1 MNVLSKVSSD
11 GSEIVISVLGT
22 FDFSCV
28 QDFRASYTSDKAY
41 KKYTIDMAKVEHID
55 SSALGMLLNMKK
67 TVGEGVPITIINCK
81 PNIKKIF
88 VISRFDKKFDFS

>member
-1 MNVLSKVSSD
+1 MSVLSKVSSD
-11 GSEIVISVLGT
+11 GSELVISVLGT

-28 QDFRASYTSDKAY
+28 QDFRASYSGEKHY
-41 KKYTIDMAKVEHID
+41 KKYTIDMAKVDHID

-67 TVGEGVPITIINCK
+67 TVGEGVSITIVNCK

>member
-1 MNVLSKVSSD
+1 MA
-11 GSEIVISVLGT
+11 GT
-22 FDFSCV
+22 FDFNSV
-28 QDFRASYTSDKAY
+28 QEFRAAYSGDKTY
-41 KKYTIDMAKVEHID
+41 KRYTIDMAKVDHID

-67 TVGEGVPITIINCK
+67 TVGENCVISIVNCK

>member
-1 MNVLSKVSSD
+1 MSVLSKASAD
-11 GSEIVISVLGT
+11 GGELVISVLGT

-28 QDFRASYTSDKAY
+28 QDFRTSYNTDKQY
-41 KKYTIDMAKVEHID
+41 KKYTIDMAKVDHID

-67 TVGEGVPITIINCK
+67 TVGEATPITISNCK

>member
-1 MNVLSKVSSD
+1 MSVLTNVSSNN
-11 GSEIVISVLGT
+11 SELTVSITGT

-28 QDFRASYTSDKAY
+28 QDFRASYSGEKQY
-41 KKYTIDMAKVEHID
+41 KKYTVDMAKVDHID

-67 TVGEGVPITIINCK
+67 TVGDGVSISIVNCK

>member
-1 MNVLSKVSSD
+1 MGISSKISSN
-11 GSEIVISVLGT
+11 GSEMVISISGT

-28 QDFRASYTSDKAY
+28 QDFRASYSGDKPY
-41 KKYTIDMAKVEHID
+41 NKYTVDMAKVDHID

-67 TVGEGVPITIINCK
+67 TVGEGTDINIVNCK

>member
-1 MNVLSKVSSD
+1 MSVLCKASSD
-11 GSEIVISVLGT
+11 GSELVISVLGA

-28 QDFRASYTSDKAY
+28 QGFRDSYSDDKQY
-41 KKYTIDMAKVEHID
+41 KKYTVDMAKVDHID

-67 TVGEGVPITIINCK
+67 TVGDGMTIKIVNCK

-88 VISRFDKKFDFS
+88 EISRFDKKFDFS

>member
-1 MNVLSKVSSD
+1 MSVSTKVSSD
-11 GSEIVISVLGT
+11 NRELTVSVIGT

-28 QDFRASYTSDKAY
+28 QDFRASYSGDKQY
-41 KKYTIDMAKVEHID
+41 GKYTIDMAKVDHID

-67 TVGEGVPITIINCK
+67 TVGEGIAITIVNCK